1 MDPAN
6 RVIWSAILLRY
17 LPPLFPRTP
26 TCRGREHGVSVG
38 VVLFTRDLR
47 LRDNPVCG
55 TPYIPTRPSGA
66 NGGRCLGQPS
76 LRTRGKR

>member
-1 MDPAN
+1 
-6 RVIWSAILLRY
+6 
-17 LPPLFPRTP
+17 
-26 TCRGREHGVSVG
+26 VSVG

-66 NGGRCLGQPS
+66 NGGGCLGQPS